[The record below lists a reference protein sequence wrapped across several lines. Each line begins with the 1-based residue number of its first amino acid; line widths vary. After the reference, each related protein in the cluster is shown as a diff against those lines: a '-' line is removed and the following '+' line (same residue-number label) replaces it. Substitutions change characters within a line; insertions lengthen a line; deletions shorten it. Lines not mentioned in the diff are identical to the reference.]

1 MAGGQL
7 TWEIMFDDIDPLSAL
22 LHLCE
27 GNQRSSTESPYKASN
42 EELHDFFLVIL
53 KKLLNQHLSH

>member
-22 LHLCE
+22 LDLCE
-27 GNQRSSTESPYKASN
+27 GNQRSSTESYKASN